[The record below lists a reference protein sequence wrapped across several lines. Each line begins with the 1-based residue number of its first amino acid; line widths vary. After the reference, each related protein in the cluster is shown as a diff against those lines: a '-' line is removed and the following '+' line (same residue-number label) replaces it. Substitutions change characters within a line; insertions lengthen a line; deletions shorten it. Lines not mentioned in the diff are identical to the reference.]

1 MDSRAKKS
9 KSMYITKIG
18 CVFIIILVIYLVLT
32 ATSLTT
38 TPMPRSSFR
47 FVAWADSRGDSGS
60 TVDSVILSGLAGR
73 VNGLSPAPV
82 FTIFPGDLC
91 DSFSV
96 ACVGTDWKNALGASL
111 FDKTFAVRGN
121 HENGASV
128 ADWQSIFNP
137 GSTVTRIGA
146 SAYSSSSL
154 DFSFDYR
161 NSHFVV
167 IDLPGGGVNTM
178 SSSQITWLNKDL
190 TNAETRLGTN
200 LKHEFL
206 FWHGPLYGVTSEH
219 GSEIPS
225 SALVTVLNSH
235 PFISA
240 GFFGHEHVTIYAHL
254 DSTKGRTTGLTC
266 PIEEFTM
273 GRAGAPPYSVVKSV
287 DFSAN
292 SDGFAAVDFSDS
304 DYNYTITIY
313 NSVGTS
319 VKSYSFSE
327 TGASGCTWRTGNI
340 TGSVKKI

>member
-1 MDSRAKKS
+1 MDSGA
-9 KSMYITKIG
+9 KIG
-18 CVFIIILVIYLVLT
+18 CVVISILVIYLVL
-32 ATSLTT
+32 ATVFLAP

-47 FVAWADSRGDSGS
+47 FIAWADSRENGGS
-60 TVDSVILSGLAGR
+60 TVNSANLSGLAGK

-82 FTIFPGDLC
+82 FTIFSGDLC
-91 DSFSV
+91 SSFSV

-111 FDKTFAVRGN
+111 FNKTFAVRGN
-121 HENGASV
+121 HDSGASV

-137 GSTVTRIGA
+137 GSVVTRIGA

-167 IDLPGGGVNTM
+167 IDLPSGGINTM
-178 SSSQITWLNKDL
+178 SSSQITWLNRDL
-190 TNAETRLGTN
+190 TDAEIRLGTD

-225 SALVTVLNSH
+225 KALVTVLNSH

-240 GFFGHEHVTIYAHL
+240 GFFGHEHVTVYAHL
-254 DSTKGRTTGLTC
+254 GSTNSRASGLTC

-287 DFSAN
+287 DYSAN

-304 DYNYTITIY
+304 DYNYTVTVY
-313 NSVGTS
+313 NSVGTN

-327 TGASGCTWRTGNI
+327 TGAAGCTGRTGNI
-340 TGSVKKI
+340 TGSKNI